1 MSCGWSFAD
10 GWWSLQLSPGRRRE
24 AAPARAGHE
33 NSSFFLQCILTE
45 LRAWVCSALGKN
57 KSLKCFCEMKTISKI
72 LLSDKNES
80 DFWLTFSAS
89 LSPDLHL
96 RLLYFTSKPTYHFK
110 RGQIWEENYILSELL
125 QAAAQELAA
134 KMASSGSKIILLVC
148 SEFSCCISWLL
159 QISAYHNCLTQVQR
173 NS

>member
-45 LRAWVCSALGKN
+45 LRAWI
-57 KSLKCFCEMKTISKI
+57 CFHLTKTLQRLIFAQSRTISKI

-134 KMASSGSKIILLVC
+134 KTASSGSKIILLVC
-148 SEFSCCISWLL
+148 SEFSCCTSWLL
-159 QISAYHNCLTQVQR
+159 QISAYHNCLT
-173 NS
+173 